1 MDIRKFICTIRF
13 YFTRE
18 KRYYYYKILNIS
30 DIKTKSLKIHE
41 SFMKYIT
48 WLSMVEG
55 INMENSGWLRT
66 GERDSRKDK
75 TLKRKL

>member
-1 MDIRKFICTIRF
+1 MDIRKFIYTIRF

-18 KRYYYYKILNIS
+18 KRYYYKILNIS
-30 DIKTKSLKIHE
+30 NIKTKSLKIHE

>member
-1 MDIRKFICTIRF
+1 MN
-13 YFTRE
+13 
-18 KRYYYYKILNIS
+18 L
-30 DIKTKSLKIHE
+30 L
-41 SFMKYIT
+41 YIT

>member
-1 MDIRKFICTIRF
+1 MDIRKFIYTIRF

-18 KRYYYYKILNIS
+18 KRYYYKILNIS
-30 DIKTKSLKIHE
+30 NIKTKSLKIHE

-48 WLSMVEG
+48 RLSMVEG

>member
-18 KRYYYYKILNIS
+18 KRYYYKILNIS
-30 DIKTKSLKIHE
+30 NIKTKSLKIHE

-48 WLSMVEG
+48 RLSMVEG